1 MNECNN
7 LTKHQKAILLEQSK
21 AKNGADNEK
30 QSEKNG
36 IGKEGCYAVPFHS
49 RSLDTK
55 KRGAPSCEAYCSIF
69 FKACIQ
75 GWNAKVW

>member
-1 MNECNN
+1 MNAIILPN
-7 LTKHQKAILLEQSK
+7 TKKQSCLNRARLK
-21 AKNGADNEK
+21 MGADNEK